1 MMSPALSDSLI
12 SPHAEPNIQV
22 LNRLWAY
29 TKHESV
35 LLAYHTAVLC
45 IRKRSTARKDKFV
58 CVCRAASVTAKSGVV
73 CYTLARKSFD
83 SLLGPIQDVWRF
95 EALRKVPI
103 LFSLSNSQLF
113 DLAQCMKYHT
123 LQAGQIVFR
132 KGEPGELL
140 LVLCSGGCLFDL

>member
-1 MMSPALSDSLI
+1 M
-12 SPHAEPNIQV
+12 
-22 LNRLWAY
+22 
-29 TKHESV
+29 
-35 LLAYHTAVLC
+35 
-45 IRKRSTARKDKFV
+45 
-58 CVCRAASVTAKSGVV
+58 V

-123 LQAGQIVFR
+123 LQAGQIVFK
-132 KGEPGELL
+132 KGEPG
-140 LVLCSGGCLFDL
+140 VLEYPLSNCMVAGATNLPKHVSHSCPL

>member
-1 MMSPALSDSLI
+1 M
-12 SPHAEPNIQV
+12 
-22 LNRLWAY
+22 
-29 TKHESV
+29 
-35 LLAYHTAVLC
+35 
-45 IRKRSTARKDKFV
+45 
-58 CVCRAASVTAKSGVV
+58 TAKSGVV

-123 LQAGQIVFR
+123 LQAGQIVFK

-140 LVLCSGGCLFDL
+140 FVLCSAGCLFSLQHIQIYLHSLVLKHVMHIDAHTSNEAAQQARVATWACNSHHLIMVLFVCLPAC

>member
-1 MMSPALSDSLI
+1 M
-12 SPHAEPNIQV
+12 
-22 LNRLWAY
+22 
-29 TKHESV
+29 
-35 LLAYHTAVLC
+35 
-45 IRKRSTARKDKFV
+45 
-58 CVCRAASVTAKSGVV
+58 
-73 CYTLARKSFD
+73 CYTLARKSFN

-103 LFSLSNSQLF
+103 LLSLSNSQLF

>member
-45 IRKRSTARKDKFV
+45 IREGALPGKTNL
-58 CVCRAASVTAKSGVV
+58 CVC
-73 CYTLARKSFD
+73 
-83 SLLGPIQDVWRF
+83 
-95 EALRKVPI
+95 
-103 LFSLSNSQLF
+103 
-113 DLAQCMKYHT
+113 
-123 LQAGQIVFR
+123 AGQRV
-132 KGEPGELL
+132 
-140 LVLCSGGCLFDL
+140 